1 MSINES
7 NDQNK
12 GKSSGSIRR
21 RNLRMLRQKLV
32 GQERITKEDKSDA
45 EVRLRFQR
53 NLHALAEKKQCYD
66 EVMLAKR
73 MGWVTAKK
81 KWLRRLWRE
90 GLLRSNSKT
99 EPDLVALANSLGLA
113 DAGQFWAEDV
123 KLRPSV
129 GVADVLSI
137 LTQWNVEV
145 ANDFRG
151 QLRSP
156 HESGGTV
163 RDYYEKKLQTHN
175 PHHIAEAVYRHATK
189 QEPPT
194 SSQKHLMAEIDD
206 DLKSLKAHLYEII
219 DERMEMIRRKIYG
232 SILE

>member
-7 NDQNK
+7 SDQNK

-21 RNLRMLRQKLV
+21 RNLLLLRQKLA

-99 EPDLVALANSLGLA
+99 EPDLLSLADSLGLA
-113 DAGQFWAEDV
+113 DAGQFWVEDV

-129 GVADVLSI
+129 GIADVLSI
-137 LTQWNVEV
+137 LTQWDVEV

-151 QLRSP
+151 TLSRK
-156 HESGGTV
+156 HESGGTN
-163 RDYYEKKLQTHN
+163 RDYFEKHLHTLN
-175 PHHIAEAVYRHATK
+175 PHEMATQFYKYATK
-189 QEPPT
+189 QDPPT
-194 SSQKHLMAEIDD
+194 PSQKHLMAEIDD
-206 DLKSLKAHLYEII
+206 DLKNLKAHLHEII
-219 DERMEMIRRKIYG
+219 DERMEIIRRKIYG